1 MRGKERGERSNA
13 QRERWGITIRE
24 CSEGKRRRDKKGN
37 IDKKNKVRGISNNNK
52 KGISNK

>member
-13 QRERWGITIRE
+13 QRERWSITIRE

-37 IDKKNKVRGISNNNK
+37 IDKKNKVR
-52 KGISNK
+52 